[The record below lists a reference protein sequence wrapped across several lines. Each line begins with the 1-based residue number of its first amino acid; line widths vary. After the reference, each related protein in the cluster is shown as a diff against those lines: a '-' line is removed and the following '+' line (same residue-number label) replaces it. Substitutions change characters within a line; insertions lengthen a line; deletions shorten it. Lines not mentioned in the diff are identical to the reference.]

1 MKDSP
6 PNHIAKIARLEAKAA
21 ELRNRSK
28 GRGDDV
34 ALQKRLNAALANLA
48 DLRGLEITRIS
59 GQLQQTTRD
68 IERQRERAAETVH
81 DLKVPITVCLLNL
94 ELASMEN
101 DKREEADYLVSV
113 RRELEF
119 LLDTISNL
127 LELDQH
133 SSTQVQAPFQ
143 QVDLRELL
151 DATIARMEVIITDKP
166 NLKLMNE
173 IGADVPTVTANRHQL
188 IRVFN
193 NLFSNAI
200 KYTDEGSITVSATFN
215 KKRKTVRLSVKDT
228 GHGIEP
234 ERIPYLF
241 DLYQG
246 DAKRQDSTG
255 VGLAFVKLA
264 ALAHKGKVALE
275 SSRGKGT
282 TVYFEIPVGG

>member
-6 PNHIAKIARLEAKAA
+6 PNPLGKIARLEAKAA
-21 ELRNRSK
+21 DLRNQS
-28 GRGDDV
+28 RGNRDDP
-34 ALQKRLNAALANLA
+34 ALQKKLNAALTKLA
-48 DLRGLEITRIS
+48 DLRGLEITRINE
-59 GQLQQTTRD
+59 QLQQTTRD
-68 IERQRERAAETVH
+68 IERRRERAAETVH
-81 DLKVPITVCLLNL
+81 DLKVPITICLLNL
-94 ELASMEN
+94 ELAAMES
-101 DKREEADYLVSV
+101 DDRAEADYLTCV

-127 LELDQH
+127 IELDQH
-133 SSTQVQAPFQ
+133 SSTQLQAPFQ
-143 QVDLRELL
+143 QVNLRELL

-166 NLKLMNE
+166 KLKLMNK
-173 IGADVPTVTANRHQL
+173 IKAGLPIVMANRHQL

-200 KYTDEGSITVSATFN
+200 KYTDEGSITVSAKFN

-234 ERIPYLF
+234 ERVPHLF
-241 DLYQG
+241 NLYQG

-255 VGLAFVKLA
+255 VGLAFVKKA
-264 ALAHKGKVALE
+264 ALAHKGEVALE
-275 SSRGKGT
+275 SKKGKGT

>member
-6 PNHIAKIARLEAKAA
+6 PNHPGKIARLEAKAA
-21 ELRNRSK
+21 ELRKQSR
-28 GRGDDV
+28 GRRDDLT
-34 ALQKRLNAALANLA
+34 LQKKLNAALANLA
-48 DLRGLEITRIS
+48 DLRALEITRIS
-59 GQLQQTTRD
+59 EELQLTTRD

-101 DKREEADYLVSV
+101 DKQEEADYLVSV

-133 SSTQVQAPFQ
+133 SSAQLQVPFQ
-143 QVDLRELL
+143 QVNLRELL

-166 NLKLMNE
+166 NLKLINK
-173 IGADVPTVTANRHQL
+173 IKADVPTVTANRHQL

-200 KYTDEGSITVSATFN
+200 KYTDEGSITVSAAFN
-215 KKRKTVRLSVKDT
+215 KKRNTVRVSVKDT

-234 ERIPYLF
+234 DRIPLLF

-255 VGLAFVKLA
+255 VGLAFVKQA
-264 ALAHKGKVALE
+264 AMAHKGKVALE
-275 SSRGKGT
+275 SKKGKGT
-282 TVYFEIPVGG
+282 TVYFEIPMGG